1 MWLCVA
7 YPIKTCYMLYQPQL
21 RKCARKT
28 VTGEDSSD
36 VGEDELNGD
45 LELEAWDHVDIPFDA
60 GRVVGEQ
67 IMLMPYQNI

>member
-1 MWLCVA
+1 M
-7 YPIKTCYMLYQPQL
+7 
-21 RKCARKT
+21 
-28 VTGEDSSD
+28 TGEDSSD

-60 GRVVGEQ
+60 GRVLGEQ